1 MGEQLNIN
9 TKKTAAESPW
19 SNGIVEKH
27 NGIIGNIMPKVLSD
41 GKYSLDVALARCLS
55 AKNSLFNSYGYSPNQ
70 LLFGYNTNFPSVL
83 NNQLPAQNG
92 VTSGELISSHLNF
105 LHAAT

>member
-1 MGEQLNIN
+1 MHEQLNIN
-9 TKKTAAESPW
+9 MKQTAAESPW

-27 NGIIGNIMPKVLSD
+27 NGIIGNMMPKVLSD
-41 GKYSLDVALARCLS
+41 VKCSLDVARAWCLN
-55 AKNSLFNSYGYSPNQ
+55 AKNPLFNPYGYSPNQ

-83 NNQLPAQNG
+83 NNQLPAQNH
-92 VTSGELISSHLNF
+92 VTSSELISSHLNF